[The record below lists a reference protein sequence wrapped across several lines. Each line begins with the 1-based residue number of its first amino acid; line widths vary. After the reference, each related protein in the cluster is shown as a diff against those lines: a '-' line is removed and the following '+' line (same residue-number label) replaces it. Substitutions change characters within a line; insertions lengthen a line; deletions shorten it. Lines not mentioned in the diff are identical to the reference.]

1 MDVLITEGQRDV
13 KYEILLRLE
22 ESNEQGM
29 FTLENPNRYPKGQ
42 GPNPNPRGAQPRGI
56 CIGIALGP
64 RDEVWIFQGEHSLL
78 IGYTFQF
85 S

>member
-1 MDVLITEGQRDV
+1 M
-13 KYEILLRLE
+13 E
-22 ESNEQGM
+22 ESNEQRM

-56 CIGIALGP
+56 WIGIALGP

>member
-1 MDVLITEGQRDV
+1 MLGYRFFLFVINSPLT
-13 KYEILLRLE
+13 KLE
-22 ESNEQGM
+22 CISNEQGM
-29 FTLENPNRYPKGQ
+29 FTLENPYRYPKGQ
-42 GPNPNPRGAQPRGI
+42 GPNPNPRGAQPQGI
-56 CIGIALGP
+56 WIGIALGP